1 MDNKPSIVSVV
12 GVYYPGYKAGGILRT
27 LINMVDHLS
36 SYYNFYIIT
45 TDRDLDDDFAYKNIT
60 PDIWCEVGSA
70 KVIYLSP
77 SKKTTQNIVKILNEV
92 SYDLIFLNSFFEP
105 LCVKTLFA
113 YQLKMIPQSNLLIAP
128 RGEFAIPSFS
138 QKKIKKLIFIFLAVK
153 TRLLKNIVWLA
164 SSTIEEKEIN
174 LAINQKNK
182 IKVLIDL
189 PSKFQIGP
197 LKIGLNRRNPLK
209 LIFLSR
215 ISEEKNLDFAISVL
229 SKISVELH
237 FDIYGPISNDEYWNK
252 CSKLIEKLP
261 SNIKVNY
268 NGIVKPDDVREV
280 ISKYDL
286 FFLPTKGENY
296 GHVIAESLSSGTP
309 VLISDKTP
317 WLNLNEYSLGWDF
330 SLEDENKFVDLI
342 IEYSKKKFTEKN
354 KLRNTVRTEFFK
366 YLNLDDQIKTNVLIL
381 NQIINLPNS

>member
-1 MDNKPSIVSVV
+1 
-12 GVYYPGYKAGGILRT
+12 
-27 LINMVDHLS
+27 
-36 SYYNFYIIT
+36 
-45 TDRDLDDDFAYKNIT
+45 
-60 PDIWCEVGSA
+60 
-70 KVIYLSP
+70 
-77 SKKTTQNIVKILNEV
+77 
-92 SYDLIFLNSFFEP
+92 
-105 LCVKTLFA
+105 
-113 YQLKMIPQSNLLIAP
+113 MIPQSNLLIAP

-197 LKIGLNRRNPLK
+197 LKIDLNRRNPLK

-229 SKISVELH
+229 SKVSVELH